1 VELLKDAYGAAL
13 VDLRDTLAMYTDG
26 EGNWLW
32 AKKGPNKSQLGCVW
46 EILTILFGVWSTI
59 GIGRVE
65 DNAWAPVDIFLP
77 ESLAGK
83 DATERSGGFF
93 HFRCTANGAVHIP
106 LR

>member
-1 VELLKDAYGAAL
+1 VRCLEEAYGRAL
-13 VDLRDTLAMYTDG
+13 EDLRDALKMYTDE

-46 EILTILFGVWSTI
+46 EILTVLFGVWSTI
-59 GIGRVE
+59 GMGRAVN
-65 DNAWAPVDIFLP
+65 NAWASVDIFLP

-93 HFRCTANGAVHIP
+93 HFRCPANDAVHIP